1 MPVSSS
7 EGTRL
12 YQRKTSKQSAR
23 FFPLVFR
30 KQGNRSQDGVSVK
43 YLIMRGSIYYAH
55 KESSLLP
62 WASIFSF
69 FLFFWFFC
77 RSEERTCLQSLHTPP
92 SPCLHPNGNSFSLAP
107 PKPPRGLGVKGVRQY
122 RQRPNEFLSSRLLPE
137 PSITAAWSGETRRRR
152 LCPGG
157 GGAGGWDLC
166 RNDREGWSHL
176 VLSQEVPHC
185 VQQLVEHLKPRQVAV
200 ESGHNFHG
208 VPLDRVPNPHPQTP
222 SSHT

>member
-1 MPVSSS
+1 MITKIIKGTSLSQRVIKRRKSIEQRFYAKRGKWMANLLKWATAYTDMPVSSS

-107 PKPPRGLGVKGVRQY
+107 PKPPRGLGVKGVEAVQ
-122 RQRPNEFLSSRLLPE
+122 
-137 PSITAAWSGETRRRR
+137 AAS
-152 LCPGG
+152 
-157 GGAGGWDLC
+157 
-166 RNDREGWSHL
+166 
-176 VLSQEVPHC
+176 
-185 VQQLVEHLKPRQVAV
+185 
-200 ESGHNFHG
+200 
-208 VPLDRVPNPHPQTP
+208 
-222 SSHT
+222 

>member
-69 FLFFWFFC
+69 FLFFWFFS

-157 GGAGGWDLC
+157 GGAGGGGEEKRGRQRGQRVFSALRDA
-166 RNDREGWSHL
+166 EEAPS
-176 VLSQEVPHC
+176 
-185 VQQLVEHLKPRQVAV
+185 PR
-200 ESGHNFHG
+200 SF
-208 VPLDRVPNPHPQTP
+208 RVPWVGSGSPTRLPAEMVARN
-222 SSHT
+222 